1 MTRIGMPGA
10 HPGAGRGGR
19 CLGQFVTAY
28 ADRAMDAATLHNWD
42 LHLVA
47 CSACRAAVDAERRV
61 LASLRTSAASVPT
74 DLRGML
80 LALAQE
86 PGSRAPEPERPHGF
100 HPVRTL
106 HHPGHPHLVPPVPA
120 APVRVVDRG
129 APALHRSARRA
140 TVLAGL
146 AAGATAAAAW
156 GIAFAGTATP
166 TPAPSPSQAPVRA
179 GWPST
184 PQFATAAFTVP
195 GLGASRA
202 SDAGAPSRPALG
214 TQRPGSAESTP

>member
-1 MTRIGMPGA
+1 MTRIGVPGA

-19 CLGQFVTAY
+19 CLGQLVTAY
-28 ADRAMDAATLHNWD
+28 ADRAMDAATLHHWD

-47 CSACRAAVDAERRV
+47 CGACRAAVDTERRV
-61 LASLRTSAASVPT
+61 LASLRTSAAAMPT

-86 PGSRAPEPERPHGF
+86 PHGAVPEPQGF
-100 HPVRTL
+100 HPARAL
-106 HHPGHPHLVPPVPA
+106 HHPMHPHGLPLVPV

-156 GIAFAGTATP
+156 GLAFTGTTGA
-166 TPAPSPSQAPVRA
+166 TPAPEPSQVPVRA
-179 GWPST
+179 GWQGT
-184 PQFATAAFTVP
+184 PRFATAAFTVS
-195 GLGASRA
+195 GLGASKA
-202 SDAGAPSRPALG
+202 SDAGTSRPGLG
-214 TQRPGSAESTP
+214 TPRPGSAESTP